1 MSWHDARREK
11 VSPERALITG
21 LTKFFGWVQ
30 ASVVSSK
37 EILRRMLMTNRRTL
51 KFSLFAAAIIAL
63 CLPALAA
70 AQGTYDPWG
79 RNRDDDYR
87 RNRNGNYGRYD
98 ERYVR
103 DSIHRLDRLAKE
115 LERDVDRALDRSR
128 GDGTR
133 REDVINNEARQ
144 FRNAVGN
151 LKSRFG
157 NGRDLNRS
165 RNEAQRVLQEAQQLE
180 RIAGN
185 RRLDNEVA
193 NDWAQIRPELRVISD
208 AYNLGY
214 NSGGYG
220 NGRYDP
226 RNRTN
231 NNNDWWRR
239 IPWPNN

>member
-1 MSWHDARREK
+1 
-11 VSPERALITG
+11 
-21 LTKFFGWVQ
+21 
-30 ASVVSSK
+30 
-37 EILRRMLMTNRRTL
+37 MLMTNRRTL
-51 KFSLFAAAIIAL
+51 KFSIFAAAIIAL

-98 ERYVR
+98 ERQVR
-103 DSIHRLDRLAKE
+103 DSIHRLDRLARE

-128 GDGTR
+128 RDGSR

-144 FRNAVGN
+144 FRSAVSN

-165 RNEAQRVLQEAQQLE
+165 RNEAQRVLQEAQQLD

-193 NDWAQIRPELRVISD
+193 NDWAQIRPELRVIAD

-220 NGRYDP
+220 NRRYDP
-226 RNRTN
+226 RNRTNN

>member
-1 MSWHDARREK
+1 
-11 VSPERALITG
+11 
-21 LTKFFGWVQ
+21 
-30 ASVVSSK
+30 
-37 EILRRMLMTNRRTL
+37 MTNRRTI
-51 KFSLFAAAIIAL
+51 KFFIFAAAIIAL

-115 LERDVDRALDRSR
+115 LEKDLDRALDRSR
-128 GDGTR
+128 RDGTR
-133 REDVINNEARQ
+133 QEDRVNNEARQ
-144 FRNAVGN
+144 FRNAVGD

-165 RNEAQRVLQEAQQLE
+165 RNEAQRVLQEAQQLD

-185 RRLDNEVA
+185 RRIDNEVA
-193 NDWAQIRPELRVISD
+193 NDWAQIRQELRVIAD
-208 AYNLGY
+208 AYNLGSY
-214 NSGGYG
+214 GGGY
-220 NGRYDP
+220 NNDP
-226 RNRTN
+226 WYRNDRRNDRNRT